1 MNAKQKDFPRAY
13 AVAVLLVP
21 PGAPLAQ
28 ENLFLTLNIAVLG
41 LLYAWGVARMRHR
54 GGWHTGQTVS
64 FFLGLALLCI
74 AAAGPP
80 MAWAH
85 LLFWPHMVQHL
96 LIMMLAVPFIVLGN
110 PITLLVWATDGIVRR
125 TVVRIL
131 RSRAVVVLTNPVL
144 TWLLFAA
151 TLFGTH
157 VPVVME
163 WSLQSHHAM
172 HAAIFPLYVVAAF
185 LFYAP
190 LIGGNLLPRRPRHAI
205 RVISLGLMMIPETV
219 LGIVIHLSPVV
230 LYPSYETSVAALGV
244 DPLTDQKFAGALAWA
259 LTMVIDGI
267 WAMIAAWEWFRD
279 EERRAVRE
287 EALVAA

>member
-1 MNAKQKDFPRAY
+1 MPQGQP
-13 AVAVLLVP
+13 LV
-21 PGAPLAQ
+21 Q
-28 ENLFLTLNIAVLG
+28 ENLFLTVNIALLG
-41 LLYAWGVARMRHR
+41 LLYAWGVARVRRR
-54 GGWHTGQTVS
+54 GGWHAGQTVS
-64 FFLGLALLCI
+64 FFLGLVLLLI

-85 LLFWPHMVQHL
+85 LMFWPHMVQHL

-110 PITLLVWATDGIVRR
+110 PITLLVRATQGNVRR
-125 TVVRIL
+125 TVVGIL
-131 RSRAVVVLTNPVL
+131 RSRAVEVLTNPIL
-144 TWLLFAA
+144 TWLLFAG
-151 TLFGTH
+151 TLLGTH
-157 VPVVME
+157 LPVVME

-172 HAAIFPLYVVAAF
+172 HGAIFPLYVVASF

-190 LIGGNLLPRRPRHAI
+190 LIGGNLLPRRPRHTI

-219 LGIVIHLSPVV
+219 LGMVIHLSPVV
-230 LYPSYETSVAALGV
+230 FYPTYETSATALGI

-267 WAMIAAWEWFRD
+267 WAMVAAWEWFRD
-279 EERRAVRE
+279 EERRTVRE